1 MRETISN
8 RVMLSD
14 TTDRESSSSF
24 CGQSRDHQK
33 GMGLLV
39 FRFIFIDILVF
50 CVLALYLCVIT
61 VQVGYIQNMML
72 IKSKLQSYIKWFS
85 NFLL

>member
-1 MRETISN
+1 MRETVSN

-14 TTDRESSSSF
+14 TTDRESSSAF

-50 CVLALYLCVIT
+50 LCFGFVSECNYCT
-61 VQVGYIQNMML
+61 SRL
-72 IKSKLQSYIKWFS
+72 HSKHDV
-85 NFLL
+85 N